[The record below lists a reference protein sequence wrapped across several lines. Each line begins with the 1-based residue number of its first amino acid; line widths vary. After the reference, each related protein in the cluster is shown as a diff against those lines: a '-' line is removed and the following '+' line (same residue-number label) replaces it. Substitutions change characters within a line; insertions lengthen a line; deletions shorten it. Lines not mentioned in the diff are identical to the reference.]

1 MQARGPLMVEHR
13 LIERMIAVIKGALA
27 EIEPKREADPVFVD
41 AAVDFIGMYADRTQE
56 VQVTG

>member
-27 EIEPKREADPVFVD
+27 EIESKRETDPVFVD
-41 AAVDFIGMYADRTQE
+41 AAVDFIRLYADRTQE